1 MIQGYCRAKTKRAER
16 VEECGRVLSTEGLCD
31 RAARHVQGVAVVAAA
46 SAEPRRIP
54 APGAS

>member
-1 MIQGYCRAKTKRAER
+1 MMQPYCRAKTKRGQ
-16 VEECGRVLSTEGLCD
+16 VIEECGRVLSTQGVCD

>member
-1 MIQGYCRAKTKRAER
+1 MMQPYCRAKIRR
-16 VEECGRVLSTEGLCD
+16 GDRIEECGRVLSTQGVCD
-31 RAARHVQGVAVVAAA
+31 RSVSHLDGVAVVAAA